1 MSISVT
7 LSFKNSNL
15 NFSVYR
21 DPITKIVSVRGQG
34 STINTGGINFSWKK
48 ASLGGN
54 FVIGDIGL
62 WAINNIYGSNRV
74 ISRSNL
80 YLEGT
85 TNKKK
90 IYVNQSP
97 KSNVNVIYNGRN
109 YPVSAYTDRFNAI
122 PISNFGFENQTYE
135 LVFSESPKASF
146 PGLASEFLESKRAST
161 KLNFSI
167 AKFSSRI
174 SASLASGSSIRV
186 YKNTTGDFILLG
198 GGTSIA
204 LNPSV
209 QYQNGSWITLP
220 GAAISIKTNT
230 GKVFRS
236 GSIDLSQLTAS
247 DTQIIL
253 SYAGSSEVLASTN
266 HVINISYDSKIST
279 RCRFEDSNTIFMGKR
294 TSSSTVTKTDD
305 LIDISR
311 NGRLKYYATPTPTPT
326 ATPKPTSTP
335 TPSPTPT
342 RTPTPTPTNT
352 NTPTPT
358 PTIPFT
364 YNYNT
369 QSGSNLIAWKSSD
382 SNENNFDTG
391 KNFIAVNRQGTRV
404 VVGSSAIARSIA
416 SKGNPEGVVR
426 VFNQNSSTKQWE
438 RVGSDIFGAAAGERF
453 GSSVSIDD
461 SGTYIAVGSVLS
473 NGASSSSTLTG
484 KVTIYKYTSTGWTQ
498 VGNAIYGTRSEDNC
512 GYDISLNSDGT
523 KIAIS
528 YRGEDSSSNSQDN
541 IGIVR
546 VFSYNSTNNTW
557 TKLGNDIVGTTEQSL
572 FGSSLALNDFGDIVV
587 IGQARNVDGAAGA
600 KVFKFQNNSW
610 TKIGSDLNILPTGKD
625 TSPVHNI
632 VSINSSGDT
641 VAVSDPTESENAAG
655 IVKIYKNNNNSWG
668 LIGTLTGENASDY
681 FGFSI
686 SLNGAGDRI
695 VVTAPQSNGYEGA
708 VNVFEY
714 AGGTNWTRVGQK
726 ILIPSS
732 FYLGSKAVISKGNS
746 NIIITA
752 LYGGVAAYGLQIIQ
766 PPVTITPLPTRTP
779 TPTPTPTQTLLPTR
793 TPFPT
798 PTPTAAF
805 PVINNIGSDYSVANF
820 KTILEYFDAS
830 SGSSGSWKVLS
841 GQTALVSCPSVYPQ
855 KTLLPDADMPLTT
868 AQIDTANRL
877 VSDKSLSYI
886 CSYGGT
892 SLYNACTSSIKKI
905 VYVNNYLNNSFANIS
920 PSTANASGIRTYT
933 LPQITYLSQ
942 QQGVWNVP
950 ASSPLALGNVTLY
963 LGRVESSCY
972 NLAALFSSQSPPNFS
987 RAVLS
992 KPGTSLA
999 NIITYQKGS
1008 GVTSGA
1014 NLTFSQEFELD
1025 YIVEGQRLKA
1035 GIRLNLTEVK

>member
-1 MSISVT
+1 MSIPVT
-7 LSFKNSNL
+7 LSFKNSSL

-21 DPITKIVSVRGQG
+21 DPITQVVKVGGAS
-34 STINTGGINFSWKK
+34 STINTGGINFTWKK
-48 ASLGGN
+48 AAMGGD
-54 FVIGDIGL
+54 FVISEISL
-62 WAINNIYGSNRV
+62 WATSNIYGNNRV
-74 ISRSNL
+74 IPRSNL

-90 IYVNQSP
+90 IYIEALP
-97 KSNVNVIYNGRN
+97 KSNVNVIVNNRS
-109 YPVSAYTDRFNAI
+109 YPVSAYTDRFNSI
-122 PISNFGFENQTYE
+122 PVSNFGFENQEYK
-135 LVFSESPKASF
+135 LVFSENPKLPLF
-146 PGLASEFLESKRAST
+146 VGETLESKTSSNSL
-161 KLNFSI
+161 KFSI

-174 SASLASGSSIRV
+174 SASIASNSSIKV
-186 YKNTTGDFILLG
+186 YKNTSGNFILLG

-204 LNPSV
+204 LSPSV

-230 GKVFRS
+230 GKILSLSS
-236 GSIDLSQLTAS
+236 GSLNLSQLTAS
-247 DTQIIL
+247 DTRITL
-253 SYAGSSEVLASTN
+253 SYAGSSEVLASAN
-266 HVINISYDSKIST
+266 HVINLSYNSKIET
-279 RCRFEDSNTIFMGKR
+279 RCSFEDSSTIFMGKR

-311 NGRLKYYATPTPTPT
+311 SGRLKYYATPTPGPT
-326 ATPKPTSTP
+326 ATNRPTSTP

-342 RTPTPTPTNT
+342 RTPTPTPTST
-352 NTPTPT
+352 NTPTPA

-369 QSGSNLIAWKSSD
+369 QSGGNLIPWRSSAT
-382 SNENNFDTG
+382 NENNFDTG

-404 VVGSSAIARSIA
+404 VVGSSAVAKSIA
-416 SKGNPEGVVR
+416 SQGNPEGVVR

-438 RVGSDIFGAAAGERF
+438 KVGSDIFGTAPGERF

-461 SGTYIAVGSVLS
+461 SGTYIAVGSILS
-473 NGASSSSTLTG
+473 KGASSSSTLTG
-484 KVTIYKYTSTGWTQ
+484 KVTIYKYISTGWAQ
-498 VGNAIYGTRSEDNC
+498 VGNAIYGTRSEDDC
-512 GYDISLNSDGT
+512 GYDINLNSDGT
-523 KIAIS
+523 KLAIS
-528 YRGEDSSSNSQDN
+528 FRGEDTSSNNPDN

-557 TKLGNDIVGTTEQSL
+557 TKLGNDIVGTTSQSL
-572 FGSSLALNDFGDIVV
+572 FGSSLALNDFGDIVIV
-587 IGQARNVDGAAGA
+587 GQARNVEGGAGA

-610 TKIGSDLNILPTGKD
+610 GQVGSNLNVLPNGKD
-625 TSPVHNI
+625 TSPIPNM
-632 VSINSSGDT
+632 VSINSSGNT
-641 VAVSDPTESENAAG
+641 VAVSDYTESENSAG

-668 LIGTLTGENASDY
+668 LIGTLNGQSASEY
-681 FGFSI
+681 FGFSL
-686 SLNGAGDRI
+686 SLNAVGDRI
-695 VVTAPQSNGYEGA
+695 VVTAPQANNYQGA

-714 AGGTNWTRVGQK
+714 AGGTSWTTVGQQ
-726 ILIPSS
+726 ISIPSS
-732 FYLGSKAVISKGNS
+732 FYLGSRAVISKNNS

-752 LYGGVAAYGLQIIQ
+752 LYGGVAAYGLQTSQ
-766 PPVTITPLPTRTP
+766 PSVTNPPQPTRTP
-779 TPTPTPTQTLLPTR
+779 TPTPTQTQLPTR
-793 TPFPT
+793 TPFPS
-798 PTPTAAF
+798 PTPTATF
-805 PVINNIGSDYSVANF
+805 PAINNIGYDYSVANF
-820 KTILEYFDAS
+820 KTTLEYFDAS
-830 SGSSGSWKVLS
+830 SGPSGQWKVLS
-841 GQTALVSCPSVYPQ
+841 GQTALITCPSVYPQ
-855 KTLLPDADMPLTT
+855 RTLLPDADMPLTT

-892 SLYNACTSSIKKI
+892 SIYNACTSSIKKI
-905 VYVNNYLNNSFANIS
+905 VYVNNYFNNSFANIS

-950 ASSPLALGNVTLY
+950 ASSPLALGNTTLY
-963 LGRVESSCY
+963 LGRVESGCY
-972 NLAALFSSQSPPNFS
+972 NLAALFTSQSPPNFS
-987 RAVLS
+987 RVAFS
-992 KPGTSLA
+992 KPGTNLA
-999 NIITYQKGS
+999 SIITYQKGS